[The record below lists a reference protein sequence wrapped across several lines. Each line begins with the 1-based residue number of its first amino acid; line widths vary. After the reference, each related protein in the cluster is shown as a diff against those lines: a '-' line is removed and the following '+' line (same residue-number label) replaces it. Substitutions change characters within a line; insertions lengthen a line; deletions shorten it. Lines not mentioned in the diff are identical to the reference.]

1 MHRFQRSIPF
11 LLEHFLNQ
19 PLNKKTSWLGTTSWF
34 KQEHFLNYYYYYYY
48 TFAMRNYY

>member
-19 PLNKKTSWLGTTSWF
+19 PLNKKTSWLGTSWF